1 MKSETKERT
10 VQWAKIILGIAT
22 GIIWI
27 SAIII
32 IYRSFDT
39 FEEEAPYC
47 IVSTMVIFGI
57 STALFKGLDYWR
69 DLDNLSAKDRQ
80 KDPST

>member
-1 MKSETKERT
+1 MKRETKERA
-10 VQWAKIILGIAT
+10 VQWAKIILGIITA
-22 GIIWI
+22 IIWV

-47 IVSTMVIFGI
+47 IISTMVIFGI
-57 STALFKGLDYWR
+57 STALFKGLDYWK
-69 DLDNLSAKDRQ
+69 DLGSPPAKEEQ
-80 KDPST
+80 NS

>member
-1 MKSETKERT
+1 MKRETRERI
-10 VQWAKIILGIAT
+10 VQWAKITLGIVTAVA
-22 GIIWI
+22 WI

-57 STALFKGLDYWR
+57 STALYKGLDYWK
-69 DLDNLSAKDRQ
+69 DLDNPPIKEEQS
-80 KDPST
+80 S

>member
-1 MKSETKERT
+1 MKRETKEQI
-10 VQWAKIILGIAT
+10 VQWAKIILGVTTA
-22 GIIWI
+22 IIWI

-47 IVSTMVIFGI
+47 IISTMVIFGI

-69 DLDNLSAKDRQ
+69 DLGSPAVKEEQNS
-80 KDPST
+80 